1 MIMQPSDVSDGTLDL
16 AALKA
21 IRELD
26 AGNTAGLL
34 GQVVAM
40 YLEAAPPLIRQIED
54 GLVSRDAGGVKFA
67 VHTLKS
73 SSANLGARRLAELC
87 AALEQSARGGSLPD
101 GTGSIA
107 ELQREFEAVRRALEH
122 EIGKSAA

>member
-1 MIMQPSDVSDGTLDL
+1 
-16 AALKA
+16 
-21 IRELD
+21 
-26 AGNTAGLL
+26 
-34 GQVVAM
+34 
-40 YLEAAPPLIRQIED
+40 
-54 GLVSRDAGGVKFA
+54 VKFA

-122 EIGKSAA
+122 ETGKSAA